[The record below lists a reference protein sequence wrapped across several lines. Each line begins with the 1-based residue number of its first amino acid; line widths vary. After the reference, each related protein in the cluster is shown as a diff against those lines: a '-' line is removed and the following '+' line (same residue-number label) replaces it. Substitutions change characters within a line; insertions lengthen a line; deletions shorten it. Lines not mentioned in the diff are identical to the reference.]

1 MTTDPPAPQALLPDR
16 VFITRSAHK
25 VMVDETRHHRD
36 SGQIENE
43 TGGILIGRR
52 RNVRGRIE
60 ILIAVA
66 TSPGEN
72 ALHHAVE
79 FNPDVEYVNEQ
90 LREWCAVYPR
100 MDYIGTW
107 HKHPPR
113 YPTFSRGDMRTAHA
127 LFDDPSYKIAEI
139 VNPITWSGDGD
150 VTIRYF
156 YMNRAM
162 AKEGLPF
169 EQIPAKNILVIDDN
183 DEIVINESTP
193 ALDGLARER
202 IAKEHQLLIEQGYQV
217 KLHQEEYEYYFT
229 IADERLPNT
238 SIYLTAPPG
247 YPRIPPSLTI
257 ERNGQEIVG
266 SDDGIIGGW
275 MLNPGTSHLVD
286 VAEAVVKNLL
296 KPAPR
301 ASSPRQRLT
310 WGLVPAI
317 LVALAIIGFVYFR
330 TSSDY
335 TARWAAID
343 QALAAPS
350 IGSLTT
356 AIGDLIS
363 LGKQDPQGAMF
374 GRNREA
380 AATLAHAYRLLGDL
394 YMLQP
399 TPQADLAGA
408 QYKAALQLGEASAE
422 DVQGAQF
429 GQTAV
434 TALNSSLQATAA
446 AQVRQQ
452 TREEL
457 WQSVREAEQAGDL
470 ARQITLLDGL
480 RSNNVTQDPN
490 GVATDLLL
498 GHALAAQADQ
508 LYKQQQ
514 PDQARQL
521 VLRARTLLPQAEQQQ
536 TSNLLAT
543 ILLDQADQLSAAG
556 SWTEAQ
562 QAYDQVAEI
571 QPAPEQA
578 LLARATAGIEKAR
591 AGQLDAELRAYDQAR
606 NDPCGEAQKAILRIK
621 DITGTLT
628 PEPASYP
635 DPPYNTRL
643 RTINELLAQSRL
655 NCGVVHQRSGLL
667 LPAREQYNQVLAED
681 QAAPDKLKTQA
692 LAWLKILNQ
701 ADQLWTVA
709 GRAIDAHQWEEARPP
724 LVQLRDLNGFGTGAR
739 RPGTKLTV
747 GQLLDLVDR
756 GLNPTAIPVT
766 PTQILSPLPEPTP
779 GFFASPTPE
788 LPSNAVTYRVD
799 VQEISLDELVRLA
812 GRTDLLGINTYVAG
826 PGGLRMQIV
835 NTATGGI
842 DEFDS
847 DVRLIQLGS
856 GPLEIRVVGDEF
868 GLPIVVTG
876 NNTVSPQAGTYY
888 KITVS
893 RG

>member
-1 MTTDPPAPQALLPDR
+1 MTSDPPAPQVLLPDR

-25 VMVDETRHHRD
+25 AMVDETRRHRD
-36 SGQIENE
+36 SVQIENE

-52 RNVRGRIE
+52 LEARGRIE

-72 ALHHAVE
+72 ALHHAIE

-127 LFDDPSYKIAEI
+127 LFDDSSYKMIEI

-150 VTIRYF
+150 VTIRYY

-169 EQIPAKNILVIDDN
+169 EQIPAKNILVIDDY
-183 DEIVINESTP
+183 DEIVIKESTP

-202 IAKEHQLLIEQGYQV
+202 IAKERQLLIEQGYQV

-229 IADERLPNT
+229 IADERLPDT

-257 ERNGQEIVG
+257 ERNGQGIIG
-266 SDDGIIGGW
+266 DDDGIIAGW

-301 ASSPRQRLT
+301 TSSPRQILT

-317 LVALAIIGFVYFR
+317 LVALAIMGVLFFR

-350 IGSLTT
+350 ITNITAAIEDLTN
-356 AIGDLIS
+356 LS
-363 LGKQDPQGAMF
+363 KQDPQGAVF

-380 AATLAHAYRLLGDL
+380 ATTLAHAYRLLGDM
-394 YMLQP
+394 YMRQP
-399 TPQADLAGA
+399 TPQADLAGL
-408 QYKAALQLGEASAE
+408 QYDAALKLGAASAE

-434 TALNSSLQATAA
+434 TALNSSLRASAE

-457 WQSVREAEQAGDL
+457 WQSVREAENAGDL
-470 ARQITLLDGL
+470 NRQITLLDGL

-498 GHALAAQADQ
+498 GRALAARAEQ
-508 LYKQQQ
+508 LYEQQQ

-521 VLRARTLLPQAEQQQ
+521 ALRARTLLPQAEQQQ
-536 TSNLLAT
+536 TSDLLAT

-562 QAYDQVAEI
+562 QAYGQVAEI
-571 QPAPEQA
+571 QPTPQQS
-578 LLARATAGIEKAR
+578 LLARSTAGIEQAK
-591 AGQLDAELRAYDQAR
+591 AGQLDAELRAYDQAH
-606 NDPCGEAQKAILRIK
+606 NDPCGAAQQAILNIQK
-621 DITGTLT
+621 ITGTLT

-635 DPPYNTRL
+635 DPPYSTRL

-655 NCGVVHQRSGLL
+655 NCAAVRQRNGSLEA
-667 LPAREQYNQVLAED
+667 AREQYNQVRAED
-681 QAAPDKLKTQA
+681 QAAPEQLKSQA
-692 LAWLKILNQ
+692 LARLKTLNQ
-701 ADQLWTVA
+701 ADQLWTMA
-709 GRAIDAHQWEEARPP
+709 GRALDARLWEEARPL
-724 LVQLRDLNGFGTGAR
+724 LVQLRALDGFGPNAR
-739 RPGTKLTV
+739 RPGTRLTV
-747 GQLLDLVDR
+747 GELLDQVDR
-756 GLNPTAIPVT
+756 GLNPTAVPVT
-766 PTQILSPLPEPTP
+766 PTQIDLSPTPTSI
-779 GFFASPTPE
+779 FFASPTPE
-788 LPSNAVTYRVD
+788 PPPNAVTYRVD
-799 VQEISLDELVRLA
+799 VQEISLDELVQLA
-812 GRTDLLGINTYVAG
+812 SGANLTGINTYVAG
-826 PGGLRMQIV
+826 PGGLHMQIV
-835 NTATGGI
+835 NMGIGRI

-847 DVRLIQLGS
+847 DVRLIKLGS
-856 GPLEIRVVGDEF
+856 GQVEIRVVDDGS
-868 GLPIVVTG
+868 GLPIMVTG

-893 RG
+893 RV